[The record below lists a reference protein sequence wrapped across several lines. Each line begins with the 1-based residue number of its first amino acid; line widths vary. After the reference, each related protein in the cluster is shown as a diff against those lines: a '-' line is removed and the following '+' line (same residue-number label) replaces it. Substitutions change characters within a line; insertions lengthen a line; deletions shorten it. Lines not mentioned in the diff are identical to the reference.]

1 MEKPVKQLSFLD
13 RYLTLWIFLAMA
25 VGIAIGYF
33 LPAVPV
39 VITSLSVGTTS
50 IPIAI
55 GLILMMY
62 PPLAKVKYEE
72 LPNHL
77 PGHKGAGPITRP
89 ELDCRTGADV
99 CPCRRLPPR
108 PADVHVWPDPRRHR
122 PLYRD
127 GYCLE

>member
-1 MEKPVKQLSFLD
+1 MTTTKQLSFLD

-39 VITSLSVGTTS
+39 VITGLSVGTTS

-62 PPLAKVKYEE
+62 PPLAKV
-72 LPNHL
+72 NIR
-77 PGHKGAGPITRP
+77 GAAEPSSGTQR
-89 ELDCRTGADV
+89 CWGCRSSRTGLSDR
-99 CPCRRLPPR
+99 C
-108 PADVHVWPDPRRHR
+108 
-122 PLYRD
+122 
-127 GYCLE
+127 